1 MTRVEPIAGFARAR
15 TPVAFRV
22 GGLLRVARLPAVAT
36 GCALGGWL
44 LAQESFA
51 GVVMITAALTL
62 LGALLGEQIALTR
75 LAGRVLGQRAGS
87 LREVIAIVAARL
99 EALDHRTTYAHP
111 VTGLPTREP
120 LCETIAAD
128 IVADAAT
135 GAPPRLMGAI
145 RFVDFDRLAGFDHAL
160 ANGALEQF
168 ARRLVSVTQNGR
180 MVAQVDRD
188 CFAIWF
194 GAADL
199 EAARA
204 EFQAIAYV
212 AGHEMNI
219 DGSRLTPTIEISA
232 VSFPQEGQD
241 GLALLLRATAALSRP
256 EGGEGGEIRLLAPQP
271 VEAAREQFMLEQD
284 LAQAIAED
292 QLTMV
297 FQPVVDLAAGRMM
310 GAEALLRWDHP
321 VLGPVSPARF
331 IPVVEALGL
340 SERYGLWVLNTAC
353 REARRWADEGA
364 GGMRVAVNLSARQ
377 LLDPGLKTK
386 IERTLARHGLDA
398 EALELELTETATMA
412 DAERTHR
419 LFGELRAMGISLA
432 VDDFGSGYSSLSYLK
447 NLPFD
452 KLKIDREFVAQI
464 DQRRDSRAIC
474 RALIE
479 LGRGLDLLVLAEGV
493 ETEAEVAC
501 LRGLGCHVFQGYHFS
516 KPLSGEA
523 FLALAADPGWR
534 NRLNLAAQRPPNLL
548 PQKRPAEELTL

>member
-1 MTRVEPIAGFARAR
+1 M
-15 TPVAFRV
+15 AFRL
-22 GGLLRVARLPAVAT
+22 GDLLRAARLPAMAI
-36 GCALGGWL
+36 GCGLGGWL
-44 LAQESFA
+44 VARDSFA
-51 GVVMITAALTL
+51 GVVIMTAAL
-62 LGALLGEQIALTR
+62 ALLGVILGEQVVLAR
-75 LAGRVLGQRAGS
+75 LAERMLGRPAGS
-87 LREVIAIVAARL
+87 LREVMTLAAARL
-99 EALDHRTTYAHP
+99 EALDHRAAHAHP

-128 IVADAAT
+128 VAAERASS
-135 GAPPRLMGAI
+135 ASPRLLGAI

-160 ANGALEQF
+160 ANCALEQF
-168 ARRLVSVTQNGR
+168 ARRLVAVTQAGR

-188 CFAIWF
+188 CFAVWF

-212 AGHEMNI
+212 AGHEMEI
-219 DGSRLTPTIEISA
+219 DGGRLTPTIEISA
-232 VSFPQEGQD
+232 VSLPQEGQD
-241 GLALLLRATAALSRP
+241 GLALLLRATAALARP
-256 EGGEGGEIRLLAPQP
+256 EGGEGGEIRLQALQP

-321 VLGPVSPARF
+321 ILGPVSPARF

-353 REARRWADEGA
+353 REARRWADEGF

-386 IERTLARHGLDA
+386 IERTLARHGLGA

-412 DAERTHR
+412 DAERTYQ
-419 LFGELRAMGISLA
+419 LFGDLRAMGVSLA

-501 LRGLGCHVFQGYHFS
+501 LRALGCHVFQGYHFS
-516 KPLSGEA
+516 KPLSGRD
-523 FLALAADPGWR
+523 FLALAADPSWR
-534 NRLNLAAQRPPNLL
+534 SRLNVAAQRPPNLHTAN
-548 PQKRPAEELTL
+548 RHAEELTL

>member
-1 MTRVEPIAGFARAR
+1 MTRVEPIAGVARAR
-15 TPVAFRV
+15 RPVAFRL
-22 GGLLRVARLPAVAT
+22 GGLLRAARLPAVAT

-44 LAQESFA
+44 LARESFA
-51 GVVMITAALTL
+51 GVVTITAALAL
-62 LGALLGEQIALTR
+62 LGVLLGEQIVLAR
-75 LAGRVLGQRAGS
+75 LAGRVLGERAGS
-87 LREVIAIVAARL
+87 LSEVIAIAAARL

-128 IVADAAT
+128 IAT

-160 ANGALEQF
+160 ANGALAQF
-168 ARRLVSVTQNGR
+168 ARRLVAVTQNGR

-194 GAADL
+194 AAADL
-199 EAARA
+199 EAAQA

-212 AGHEMNI
+212 AGHELDI

-364 GGMRVAVNLSARQ
+364 SGMRVAVNLSARQ

-386 IERTLARHGLDA
+386 IERTLARHGLGA

-412 DAERTHR
+412 DAERTHH

-464 DQRRDSRAIC
+464 DQRSDSRAIC

-516 KPLSGEA
+516 KPLSGED
-523 FLALAADPGWR
+523 FLALAADPRWR
-534 NRLNLAAQRPPNLL
+534 DRLNVAARRPPNLL
-548 PQKRPAEELTL
+548 PQKRHAEELTL

>member
-1 MTRVEPIAGFARAR
+1 MLTVEPTAGFARAR
-15 TPVAFRV
+15 TPVAFRL
-22 GGLLRVARLPAVAT
+22 GGVLRAARLPAVAI
-36 GCALGGWL
+36 GCAVGGWL
-44 LAQESFA
+44 VARESFA
-51 GVVMITAALTL
+51 GVVTITAALAL
-62 LGALLGEQIALTR
+62 LGVVLGEQIVLAR
-75 LAGRVLGQRAGS
+75 LAGRVLGQKAGS
-87 LREVIAIVAARL
+87 LREVIAMAAARL
-99 EALDHRTTYAHP
+99 EALDHRTSHAHP

-128 IVADAAT
+128 IAG
-135 GAPPRLMGAI
+135 GAPSRLMGAI

-212 AGHEMNI
+212 AGHEMDI

-256 EGGEGGEIRLLAPQP
+256 EGGESGEIRLLAPQP
-271 VEAAREQFMLEQD
+271 IEAAREQFMLEQD

-321 VLGPVSPARF
+321 VLGPVSPGRF

-364 GGMRVAVNLSARQ
+364 CGMRVAVNLSARQ

-386 IERTLARHGLDA
+386 IERTLARHGLGA

-412 DAERTHR
+412 DAERTHH

-452 KLKIDREFVAQI
+452 KLKIDREFVSQI

-534 NRLNLAAQRPPNLL
+534 DRLSVAAQRPPNLV
-548 PQKRPAEELTL
+548 PQKRHAEELTL

>member
-1 MTRVEPIAGFARAR
+1 MLRVEPIAGFARAR
-15 TPVAFRV
+15 TPVAFGL
-22 GGLLRVARLPAVAT
+22 GGLLRAARLPAVAA

-44 LAQESFA
+44 VARGSFA
-51 GVVMITAALTL
+51 GVAMITASLAL
-62 LGALLGEQIALTR
+62 LGVLLGEQIALAR
-75 LAGRVLGQRAGS
+75 LAGRVFGQRAGS
-87 LREVIAIVAARL
+87 LREAIAIAAARL
-99 EALDHRTTYAHP
+99 DALDHRTTYAHP

-120 LCETIAAD
+120 LCETIAAE
-128 IVADAAT
+128 IAA

-194 GAADL
+194 GAAEL

-212 AGHEMNI
+212 AGHELDI

-232 VSFPQEGQD
+232 VSFPGEGQD

-364 GGMRVAVNLSARQ
+364 CGMRVAVNLSARQ

-386 IERTLARHGLDA
+386 IERTLARHGLGA

-516 KPLSGEA
+516 KPLSGED
-523 FLALAADPGWR
+523 FLTLAADHGWR
-534 NRLNLAAQRPPNLL
+534 DRLNVAAQRPPNLHI
-548 PQKRPAEELTL
+548 QKRPAEELTL

>member
-1 MTRVEPIAGFARAR
+1 MTKAELIAGHARPR
-15 TPVAFRV
+15 TPVA
-22 GGLLRVARLPAVAT
+22 ARLRAAGLPAMAA

-44 LAQESFA
+44 IAKDAFA
-51 GVVMITAALTL
+51 GVVILTAALAL
-62 LGALLGEQIALTR
+62 LGIILGEQIV
-75 LAGRVLGQRAGS
+75 LARWAEEILGQPAGD
-87 LREVIAIVAARL
+87 LREVIGIAAARL
-99 EALDHRTTYAHP
+99 EALDHRTTYTHP

-128 IVADAAT
+128 VAA
-135 GAPPRLMGAI
+135 GPPPRLLGVI

-160 ANGALEQF
+160 ANRALEQF
-168 ARRLVSVTQNGR
+168 ACRLVSVTQAGR
-180 MVAQVDRD
+180 LVAQVDRD
-188 CFAIWF
+188 GFAIWF
-194 GAADL
+194 GAVDI

-212 AGHEMNI
+212 TGHEMEI
-219 DGSRLTPTIEISA
+219 DGGRITPALEISA
-232 VSFPQEGQD
+232 VSFPQQGKD
-241 GLALLLRATAALSRP
+241 GLTLLLRATAALSRP
-256 EGGEGGEIRLLAPQP
+256 EGVEGGEVRLLSPHTA
-271 VEAAREQFMLEQD
+271 EAAREQFMLEQD

-321 VLGPVSPARF
+321 LLGAVSPARF

-340 SERYGLWVLNTAC
+340 SERYGLWVLNAAC

-364 GGMRVAVNLSARQ
+364 VGMRVAVNLSARQ

-386 IERTLARHGLDA
+386 IERTLARHGLGA

-412 DAERTHR
+412 DAERTFH
-419 LFGELRAMGISLA
+419 LFGELRAMGVSLA

-501 LRGLGCHVFQGYHFS
+501 LRSLGCHVFQGYHFS
-516 KPLSGEA
+516 RPLSGEA
-523 FLALAADPGWR
+523 FLALATDAEWR
-534 NRLNLAAQRPPNLL
+534 KRLSAGAQGPPNTRTH
-548 PQKRPAEELTL
+548 KHHAEELTL